1 MTHEN
6 LHADIGARVAGFL
19 SGRSRTWF
27 AAQLDTTEATVSRLL
42 SGKQK
47 WSFDWLEKASQAL
60 GVPIPALITSTI
72 EGLSDE
78 ETIAVLTLRT
88 RGYSGLAALALQH
101 LQDRAR

>member
-1 MTHEN
+1 M
-6 LHADIGARVAGFL
+6 LAG
-19 SGRSRTWF
+19 RTRTWF

-47 WSFDWLEKASQAL
+47 WSIDWLEKAAQAL
-60 GVPIPALITSTI
+60 GVDVPALMLDRID
-72 EGLSDE
+72 GLSDE